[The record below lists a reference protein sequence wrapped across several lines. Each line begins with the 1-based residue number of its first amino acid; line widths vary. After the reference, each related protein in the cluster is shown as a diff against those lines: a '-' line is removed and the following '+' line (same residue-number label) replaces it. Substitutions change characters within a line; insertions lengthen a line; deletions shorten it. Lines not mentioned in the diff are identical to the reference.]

1 MAKTIPMRLS
11 DEQVARL
18 EEAAALAGYKH
29 LSTYMR
35 DRLLNQV
42 KDDRAG
48 SKVDQ
53 WADLDRMGMQLDTIE
68 RNQTLQRTVLA
79 IAVYLLR
86 KETSQG
92 NLNGLRAELTSIGN
106 ADELID
112 SLLPELAGDI
122 ARLSGED

>member
-42 KDDRAG
+42 KEDRAG

>member
-1 MAKTIPMRLS
+1 MRLS

-42 KDDRAG
+42 KEDRAG